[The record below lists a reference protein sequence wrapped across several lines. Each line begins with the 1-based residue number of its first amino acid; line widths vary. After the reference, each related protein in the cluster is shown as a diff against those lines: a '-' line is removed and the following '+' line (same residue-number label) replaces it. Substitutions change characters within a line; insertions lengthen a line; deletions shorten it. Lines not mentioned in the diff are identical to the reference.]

1 MFSISHKEMKRRMV
15 FTNLDEVRAE
25 LGKMIKILFPLFRP
39 LL

>member
-25 LGKMIKILFPLFRP
+25 LGKNDKNSVSFI
-39 LL
+39 